1 MRANSEAVR
10 RSHHFRCASW
20 AHRSAYA
27 HDTPGHTG
35 APGCRWGRHTRIPGI
50 GGRVL
55 NETKH
60 VHVIGIGGSAMAP
73 LAGMPRERGLRVS
86 GSESGVYPP
95 ASTRLGRLGISF
107 CTGFGTAHLHP
118 APEPWVLG
126 EM

>member
-10 RSHHFRCASW
+10 RPHHFRCASW

-50 GGRVL
+50 GARVL

-60 VHVIGIGGSAMAP
+60 LQVIGSGGTAIAP
-73 LAGMPRERGLRVS
+73 LAGMLRERGVPLSRAHL
-86 GSESGVYPP
+86 GVYPTAP
-95 ASTRLGRLGISF
+95 TLRARLAISIPHG
-107 CTGFGTAHLHP
+107 CA
-118 APEPWVLG
+118 
-126 EM
+126 